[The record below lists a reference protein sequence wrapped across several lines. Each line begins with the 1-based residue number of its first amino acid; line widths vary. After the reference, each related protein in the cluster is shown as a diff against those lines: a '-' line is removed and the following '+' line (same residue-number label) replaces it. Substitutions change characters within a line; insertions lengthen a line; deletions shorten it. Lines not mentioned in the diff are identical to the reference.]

1 MGLVIWNY
9 KWDLV
14 LEDEKLPKQDS
25 FAQEIKDWIKSEFKK
40 DVGISTIKAK
50 LKPYYSLFQK

>member
-14 LEDEKLPKQDS
+14 LEPQIDKDGDYEHDMNGIRCNWVIYDESGKIIEPL
-25 FAQEIKDWIKSEFKK
+25 
-40 DVGISTIKAK
+40 
-50 LKPYYSLFQK
+50 